1 MSKYLFLILCGIA
14 PASAGP
20 LTRYT
25 FTEVHMGTRFKIIV
39 YAPDEASASKGTKA
53 AFARIAQLDSIMSDY
68 KPASELMQLCAKAGG
83 PPVRVSEELFF
94 VLEKAQQVSRR
105 SEGAFDVTVGPVV
118 REWRFARKAQRL
130 PDPDELK
137 EAVSRVGYSKMVLDA
152 SARTVQLKQAKM
164 QLDLGGI
171 GKGYAADE
179 AVKVLREHGLPRVLV
194 AAAGDIAAGDPP
206 PDAKGWNVGI
216 APVAGP
222 RNEPKRFVLLNNNAV
237 STSGDAEQYVEVGGK
252 RYSHI
257 VDPRTGEAILGQF
270 SATVTAKRGIDSDSL
285 AKVVAVLGPEK
296 GFKVIEE
303 TEGAAALFVRKID
316 GKEELFR
323 SKRFKLREPRTK

>member
-1 MSKYLFLILCGIA
+1 MNTTQCLLLALLTAGT
-14 PASAGP
+14 ASAEPPG
-20 LTRYT
+20 RYT
-25 FTEVHMGTRFKIIV
+25 FTEMHMGTRFKIIV
-39 YAPDEASASKGTKA
+39 YAPDEATASKATRA
-53 AFARIAQLDSIMSDY
+53 AFARVAQLDGIMSDY

-83 PPVRVSEELFF
+83 PPVQVSEELFY
-94 VLEKAQQVSRR
+94 VLDRAQEVSRR
-105 SEGAFDVTVGPVV
+105 CAGAFDVTVGPVV

-130 PDPDELK
+130 PEPDELK
-137 EAVSRVGYSKMVLDA
+137 EAAGRVGYTKMVLDPK
-152 SARTVQLKQAKM
+152 ARTVQLKQAKM

-179 AVKVLREHGLPRVLV
+179 AVKELQRHGLTRVLV

-206 PDAKGWNVGI
+206 PGKDGWTVGI

-222 RNEPKRFVLLNNNAV
+222 RNEPGRFVLLDNSAV

-257 VDPRTGEAILGQF
+257 VDPRTGQALLGQF
-270 SATVTAKRGIDSDSL
+270 SATVTARKGIDADSL

-296 GFKVIEE
+296 GFKLIDD
-303 TEGAAALFVRKID
+303 TEGAASLYVRKVD
-316 GKEELFR
+316 GKEQVFR
-323 SKRFKLREPRTK
+323 STRFKEKD